1 MLLINQRQ
9 NTPHCWI
16 FLDRLTQH
24 VASRMESN
32 GVLGCVNV
40 SKETRDEIAEDFFCE
55 EREPINIKGKG
66 LMISYIVKG
75 PKHTLGEVPRIQED
89 GEIVEC

>member
-1 MLLINQRQ
+1 
-9 NTPHCWI
+9 
-16 FLDRLTQH
+16 
-24 VASRMESN
+24 MESN